1 MALYLLLF
9 DVRLCMPKP
18 VRPDPTILYSLC
30 SSPTNQFSSRSQPF
44 FLVPLQL
51 VSEQRRRSISLE
63 ECAEMTPAQD
73 PFYVVKEEIQESINK
88 LQVTFQQWEQTPS
101 NTGESVHLTKQL
113 VVSCESIEWQVDEL
127 DMAIAVAVRNP
138 AWYGLDE
145 VELEKR
151 RRWTSTARYQ
161 VGNIRKTVE
170 AGKEKQNSFS
180 LGTNGVRKEL
190 MGLRNDHASQA
201 GRSNNYINQDNDDF
215 ISSESDQQLLL
226 IKENLLDEFGMEME
240 TTSNR
245 LDFVQ
250 KKVAKVMKKAGAKGQ
265 IMMIAFLIVL
275 FIILLFLVFFT

>member
-1 MALYLLLF
+1 
-9 DVRLCMPKP
+9 
-18 VRPDPTILYSLC
+18 
-30 SSPTNQFSSRSQPF
+30 
-44 FLVPLQL
+44 
-51 VSEQRRRSISLE
+51 
-63 ECAEMTPAQD
+63 MTPAQD